1 MDCGIALDRKGV
13 FDPYAAWLCHSAQ
26 IIAQEVY
33 DHQVFGAVFLRGS
46 EFLVQRLILLCIR
59 AARARALHRLGFDL
73 AIFHR
78 NKQFRREAEQPM
90 RPVEYSSAIPSAR
103 GRS

>member
-1 MDCGIALDRKGV
+1 MDGWIAFNREGLVHRHA
-13 FDPYAAWLCHSAQ
+13 PRLSHSAQ